1 MIQFIPIEEDSF
13 GFEPEITVKISKRH
27 LRIYELGIGYWGRTR
42 ENRMEGWRVRLMVRL

>member
-1 MIQFIPIEEDSF
+1 VIQFIPIEEDSF

-42 ENRMEGWRVRLMVRL
+42 